1 MNAYVSYSWTCC
13 TKVIC
18 ILVTQGLV
26 SRGTISNTR
35 FSGKKYIFFHPFL
48 LGGYLGLLLFPFNLW
63 NRLKPASVYY
73 GQRFLKRIDISVQQF
88 MYNWTPTICTFCP
101 THKKSYKHAVKHFL
115 CLSQAQTMI
124 WTFFALPKMFTIH
137 FATNPFLN
145 KQKRFFLLFKKML
158 LSLYY
163 Y

>member
-101 THKKSYKHAVKHFL
+101 THKKKL
-115 CLSQAQTMI
+115 LTCSQTLFVFVTSANNDLNIFCFAQNVHNSFCDQSVLKQTKKI
-124 WTFFALPKMFTIH
+124 FFVI
-137 FATNPFLN
+137 
-145 KQKRFFLLFKKML
+145 
-158 LSLYY
+158 
-163 Y
+163 

>member
-1 MNAYVSYSWTCC
+1 MHTSNPGACESGYDI
-13 TKVIC
+13 KHP
-18 ILVTQGLV
+18 IL
-26 SRGTISNTR
+26 RKNT
-35 FSGKKYIFFHPFL
+35 SFFHPFL

-88 MYNWTPTICTFCP
+88 MNNWTPQFVHFVQP
-101 THKKSYKHAVKHFL
+101 TKKIYKHAVKHFL

-124 WTFFALPKMFTIH
+124 WTFFALPKMFTIL

-145 KQKRFFLLFKKML
+145 KQKKIVVFN
-158 LSLYY
+158 LYII
-163 Y
+163 